1 MRRAL
6 MLLLC
11 LLSALGL
18 GLGLGAGAR
27 AEPGPEREL
36 SVQNH
41 AHRPVNELYVSPTT
55 AENWGDDRL
64 GDAQIAPGDTLRV
77 KLGRTRDCVFDV
89 QAIYDDASREE
100 RHGIDLCR
108 NRVVVFDGTGAIKPA
123 DARGARHVVTVE
135 NDSARPIQQVF
146 ISSSD
151 SGDWG
156 DDLLHDGSLSVAAR
170 TQLAYH
176 GDCVADL
183 RIVYDNRGAE
193 ERRGLD
199 LCAMGGIAI
208 AAGWTTTET
217 PVVPKGVGTEP
228 VALPVVNQSGH
239 PVREL
244 FVTPEDGERGANMLG
259 GPLADGASITVTVTR
274 PKTTCRFAARIVFG
288 EKWPDRDVTGLDL
301 CHPAPLVLLP
311 KP

>member
-6 MLLLC
+6 PLLC
-11 LLSALGL
+11 LLSL
-18 GLGLGAGAR
+18 AGVQAR

-36 SVQNH
+36 TVQNH
-41 AHRPVNELYVSPTT
+41 AHRAINDLYVSPTS

-64 GDAQIAPGDTLRV
+64 GDAQIDPGAGLRI

-108 NRVVVFDGTGAIKPA
+108 NRVVVFDGTGARKPD
-123 DARGARHVVTVE
+123 DARGARHVVILE
-135 NDSARPIQQVF
+135 NDATRPIQQVF
-146 ISSSD
+146 ISSAE

-156 DDLLHDGSLSVAAR
+156 EDLLHDGSLSVAAR
-170 TQLAYH
+170 TELAYR

-183 RIVYDNRGAE
+183 RIVYDNRGAG

-199 LCAMGGIAI
+199 FCAMGGIAI
-208 AAGWTTTET
+208 TAGWTTTET
-217 PVVPKGVGTEP
+217 PVVPKGIGTEP
-228 VALPVVNQSGH
+228 TPLTVINHAGH
-239 PVREL
+239 PVQQL
-244 FVTPEDGERGANMLG
+244 FVTPEAGEQGANLLG
-259 GPLADGASITVTVTR
+259 AGPLADGASIAVTVTR
-274 PKTTCRFAARIVFG
+274 PKTTCRFAARAVFG
-288 EKWPDRDVTGLDL
+288 EKWQDEELTGLDL
-301 CHPAPLVLLP
+301 CHPTPLVIMP